1 MEGYLLN
8 TTTGALTAIWSAW
21 FAFQRRNFLRC
32 LVNSTRAATI
42 YSSTGS
48 TTPQL
53 AVMDVTAGTGAL
65 TEPLTPTPL
74 VTTGYWAV
82 TDPQ

>member
-1 MEGYLLN
+1 LFGQFDQSGDYLFSY
-8 TTTGALTAIWSAW
+8 GDTA
-21 FAFQRRNFLRC
+21 
-32 LVNSTRAATI
+32 
-42 YSSTGS
+42 
-48 TTPQL
+48 TPQL
-53 AVMDVTAGTGAL
+53 AVMDVAAGTGAL